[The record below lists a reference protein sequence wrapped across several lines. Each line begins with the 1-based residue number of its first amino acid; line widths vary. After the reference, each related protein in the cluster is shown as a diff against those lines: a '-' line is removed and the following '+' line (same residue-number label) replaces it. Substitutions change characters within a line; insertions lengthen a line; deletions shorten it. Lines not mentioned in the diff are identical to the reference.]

1 MHAARA
7 RAALPDAEAKEVA
20 WSLLMRPSAAPGL
33 ELYATAEGFF
43 APNQSELLKPFVPRY
58 FSEIGNTAQFRTGW
72 PLGEVAAR
80 AYPWSVA
87 TPETLQLAEQTLA
100 GELASPLRRALVD
113 GTDRIRRAVRSLATF
128 G

>member
-1 MHAARA
+1 
-7 RAALPDAEAKEVA
+7 
-20 WSLLMRPSAAPGL
+20 LLMRLSAASGL

-43 APNQSELLKPFVPRY
+43 APNQSELLKPFVTRY

-100 GELASPLRRALVD
+100 GDLASPLRRALVD
-113 GTDRIRRAVRSLATF
+113 GTDRMRRAVRSLATF

>member
-1 MHAARA
+1 
-7 RAALPDAEAKEVA
+7 
-20 WSLLMRPSAAPGL
+20 
-33 ELYATAEGFF
+33 
-43 APNQSELLKPFVPRY
+43 
-58 FSEIGNTAQFRTGW
+58 
-72 PLGEVAAR
+72 LGEVAAR

-87 TPETLQLAEQTLA
+87 TPETLHLAEQTLA